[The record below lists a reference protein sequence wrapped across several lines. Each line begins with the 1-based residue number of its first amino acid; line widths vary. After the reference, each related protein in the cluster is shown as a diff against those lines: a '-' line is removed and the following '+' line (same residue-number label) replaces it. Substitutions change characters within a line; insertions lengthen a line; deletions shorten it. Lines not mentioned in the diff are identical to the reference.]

1 MYCYQDEV
9 LDLQMLEEP
18 EMDMG
23 EFKSSSTPAVSSKK
37 CKGLVTGAITVV
49 AISSVS
55 LFCSGN

>member
-18 EMDMG
+18 EMEMG
-23 EFKSSSTPAVSSKK
+23 EFKSSSTPIITKKSSKA
-37 CKGLVTGAITVV
+37 CLGGIGVIV
-49 AISSVS
+49 ISSVS